1 LPCIGP
7 DGTLTE
13 SAKALLKLLEQP
25 ATPEEVSA
33 RLGHPLF
40 SVRASLRE
48 LVGAE
53 LVQAEGG
60 KYEITERG
68 EEKLQ
73 VSPS

>member
-1 LPCIGP
+1 VPCIGP

-13 SAKALLKLLEQP
+13 SAKALLRLLEQP

-48 LVGAE
+48 LVGAN
-53 LVQAEGG
+53 LARTEGG
-60 KYEITERG
+60 KYLTTEEG
-68 EEKLQ
+68 KSKL
-73 VSPS
+73 

>member
-1 LPCIGP
+1 MPCIGP

-13 SAKALLKLLEQP
+13 SAKALLRLLEQP

-48 LVGAE
+48 LVGAN
-53 LVQAEGG
+53 LARTEGG
-60 KYEITERG
+60 KYLTTEEG
-68 EEKLQ
+68 KSKL
-73 VSPS
+73 

>member
-1 LPCIGP
+1 MPCIGP

-13 SAKALLKLLEQP
+13 SAKALLRLLEQP

-48 LVGAE
+48 LVGAN
-53 LVQAEGG
+53 LARTEGG
-60 KYEITERG
+60 KYLTS
-68 EEKLQ
+68 EEGKSKL
-73 VSPS
+73 

>member
-1 LPCIGP
+1 VPCIGP

-13 SAKALLKLLEQP
+13 SAKALLRLLEQP

-48 LVGAE
+48 LVGAN
-53 LVQAEGG
+53 LARTEGG
-60 KYEITERG
+60 KYLTTEEGRK
-68 EEKLQ
+68 KL
-73 VSPS
+73 

>member
-1 LPCIGP
+1 VPCIGP

-13 SAKALLKLLEQP
+13 SAKALLRLLEQP

-48 LVGAE
+48 LVGAN
-53 LVQAEGG
+53 LARTEGG
-60 KYEITERG
+60 KYLTS
-68 EEKLQ
+68 EEGKSKL
-73 VSPS
+73 

>member
-1 LPCIGP
+1 MPCIGP

-33 RLGHPLF
+33 RLGQPLF

-48 LVGAE
+48 LVGAD
-53 LVQAEGG
+53 LVRTEGG
-60 KYEITERG
+60 KYVLTEEGRK
-68 EEKLQ
+68 KL
-73 VSPS
+73 